1 MRVLSV
7 LSALCL
13 VVACL
18 LFAPASSAQSVN
30 ATISGIVLDPQGAAV
45 PGATITV
52 TSEDRNIV
60 VRTLETNAEGHYAAP
75 SLPVGRY
82 SVSAEKQGFKKTV
95 HAGIVLNANDNIAI
109 DFSLEVGVA
118 TETVSVSAD
127 ALRVET
133 QTATAA
139 GLINP
144 IEIKQIPLG
153 TRNYEQ
159 LVALMPGVS
168 SNASDQIYLGTSNP
182 LGGTNVVS
190 FSIGGQ
196 RNSANNWTVDGADNV
211 DRGSNLTLLTYPSVD
226 AIAEFKVLRGQYEAE
241 YGRAAA
247 GQINV
252 VTKSGTS
259 SFHGG
264 AYEFFRNDVLAA
276 NNFLNN
282 RSGIKRP
289 PLRYNDFGYTFG
301 GPFYIPGHYNTE
313 KSKTFFFFSQEFRRV
328 ITYGTVTGTIPTQA
342 MLQGNFAH
350 PVCVTRNSDGTCA
363 SGGTATQITTIDPVA
378 QAYIQDIFSKLPAPN
393 SGTFNLVTPLRST
406 YNARQELFRVDQIF
420 GPKLN
425 LSVRYIHDAIPT
437 IEPGGLFTGSPLPG
451 VSTTSTNSPGYSW
464 LAHATS
470 TFSSSLL
477 NDGGFIFSYGAITS
491 DITGL
496 MNPANSPD
504 IHVNLLFPNTLARIP
519 TITLNGGSSI
529 TGFGQYRDFN
539 RNYNAFDNL
548 SWIVGRHTWRFG
560 FVYNYYQKTENASG
574 LNAGSFSFS
583 SAAPSGTSAFEQAW
597 ADFLL
602 GRASSFTQAKADLTP
617 DMRQQQFD
625 IYAQDQFRMRKNL
638 TLSLGL
644 RYSRYAQPIDK
655 NGFLSN
661 FDPAAYDPLKA
672 PTLNFDGTICAT
684 APCQGPSG
692 PSGQLPNPNYDP
704 LNGIIIAGQ
713 NSPFGDKIAEDQN
726 KNFAPRVGIAWDP
739 FNDGKTSVRAGYGIF
754 YDSGLVGIYEQNIFA
769 NPPFAPNVVVNNT
782 SLDDPGSGIPANS
795 TPVLALRGTPLPMK
809 TPYSQQWSLDIQRQ
823 VTPTLVFDVGYY
835 GNNAVHL
842 LGIVDINEAM
852 PGAGYAAGLT
862 LNPATTGFTTATEGR
877 LNAVRPYIGY
887 NAISTVQSAFNS
899 NYHSLQVA
907 VQKRFQHDSL
917 FNVYYTW
924 SHNMT
929 NNQSDRST
937 AAQNVYDIAAEY
949 GPTQF
954 DKRHILTMDLVY
966 NLPWM
971 TAQQGFLGHVLGG
984 WGISGLISYSS
995 GSPLTA
1001 TTSGRDPAGLGFLGP
1016 SAAGGRPDASGN
1028 PNTLATHDFNEFFD
1042 TGVFSFVPNGEI
1054 RPGNSGRG
1062 QIIGP
1067 GIERWDVAFLK
1078 NFKLPWESTGLQF
1091 RGEMLNA
1098 FNHTNPNGLSTLLGS
1113 SLFGRVTTVHDARIV
1128 QLGLKFNF

>member
-1 MRVLSV
+1 MC
-7 LSALCL
+7 LC
-13 VVACL
+13 
-18 LFAPASSAQSVN
+18 FGPATPAQSVN
-30 ATISGIVLDPQGAAV
+30 ATISGLVLDPQGAAV
-45 PGATITV
+45 PGAKITII
-52 TSEDRNIV
+52 SEDRNII

-75 SLPVGRY
+75 ALPVGRY
-82 SVSAEKQGFKKTV
+82 SVTAEKQGFKKLIRP
-95 HAGIVLNANDNIAI
+95 GIVLNANDSLGVDLI
-109 DFSLEVGVA
+109 LEVGTA
-118 TETVSVSAD
+118 TEVVSVSAD
-127 ALRVET
+127 ALHVET

-159 LVALMPGVS
+159 LVGLMPGVS
-168 SNASDQIYLGTSNP
+168 NNSSDQLYLGVSNP

-252 VTKSGTS
+252 VTRSGTS

-282 RSGIKRP
+282 RSNIKRP

-301 GPFYIPGHYNTE
+301 GPFYIPGHYNTN

-328 ITYGTVTGTIPTQA
+328 ITYGTLTGTIPTQN
-342 MLQGNFAH
+342 MLQGNFDH
-350 PVCVTRNSDGTCA
+350 VVCISRNA
-363 SGGTATQITTIDPVA
+363 SGACTGQGTQITNIDPVA
-378 QAYIQDIFSKLPAPN
+378 QAYIKDIFSKLPPPN
-393 SGTFNLVTPLRST
+393 SGTFNLIAPLRST

-425 LSVRYIHDAIPT
+425 LSVRYIHDSIPT

-451 VSTTSTNSPGYSW
+451 VSTTETNSPGYSW

-491 DITGL
+491 NVSGL
-496 MNPANSPD
+496 VSTALSPD
-504 IHVNLLFPNTLARIP
+504 VNVTLPFPSTLARVP
-519 TITLNGGSSI
+519 SLSFSGGSSI
-529 TGFGQYRDFN
+529 TGFGPYRDFN

-548 SWIVGRHTWRFG
+548 TWIAGRHTWKFG
-560 FVYNYYQKTENASG
+560 FVYNYYQKTENAGGGSTSPNVG
-574 LNAGSFSFS
+574 LFSFNFP
-583 SAAPSGTSAFEQAW
+583 ALKCPTPAPPQGCATKTTTSTTFEQAW
-597 ADFLL
+597 ADFLI
-602 GRASSFTQAKADLTP
+602 GHSSNFTQAKADLTP

-638 TLSLGL
+638 TLSLGV
-644 RYSRYAQPIDK
+644 RYSRYGQPYDL
-655 NGFLSN
+655 NHFLTN

-672 PTLNFDGTICAT
+672 PTIDSNGNICTA
-684 APCQGPSG
+684 APCAGG
-692 PSGQLPNPNYDP
+692 GTPNPNYDP

-739 FNDGKTSVRAGYGIF
+739 FNDGKTAVRAGYGMF
-754 YDSGLVGIYEQNIFA
+754 YDSGLVGIYEQNIFT
-769 NPPFAPNVVVNNT
+769 NPPFAPNLVIDNAP
-782 SLDDPGSGIPANS
+782 LDDPASGIPRNAAA
-795 TPVLALRGTPLPMK
+795 VLALRGTPLPMK
-809 TPYSQQWSLDIQRQ
+809 TPYSQQWSLDVQRQ
-823 VTPTLVFDVGYY
+823 ISPTLLIDVGYF
-835 GNNAVHL
+835 GSNAAHL
-842 LGIVDINEAM
+842 LGIIDINEVR
-852 PGAGYAAGLT
+852 PGAGVAAGF
-862 LNPATTGFTTATEGR
+862 NPAGSTIFTSGSSTTK
-877 LNAVRPYIGY
+877 LNALRPYLGY
-887 NAISTVQSAFNS
+887 NAINTIQTAFNS

-907 VQKRFQHDSL
+907 VQKRFQRDSL

-924 SHNMT
+924 SHNLT

-937 AAQNVYDIAAEY
+937 APQNSYDIAAEY

-971 TAQQGFLGHVLGG
+971 TDQQGFAGHVLGG
-984 WGISGLISYSS
+984 WGVSGLISYSS

-1001 TTSGRDPAGLGFLGP
+1001 TTSSVDPAGLGFLGP
-1016 SAAGGRPDASGN
+1016 SAAGGRPDANGN
-1028 PNTLATHDFNEFFD
+1028 PNTLATHNVDKFFD
-1042 TGVFSFVPNGEI
+1042 TSVFSTVPNGDI

-1062 QIIGP
+1062 SILGP
-1067 GIERWDVAFLK
+1067 GLERWDVAFLK
-1078 NFKLPWESTGLQF
+1078 DFRLHWESTSLQF

-1098 FNHTNPNGLSTLLGS
+1098 FNHTNFNGLGTSVTATST
-1113 SLFGRVTTVHDARIV
+1113 FGKVLSVHDARIV

>member
-1 MRVLSV
+1 MRLISASLS
-7 LSALCL
+7 LCFL
-13 VVACL
+13 GAF
-18 LFAPASSAQSVN
+18 LFGASSAPAQTVN
-30 ATISGIVLDPQGAAV
+30 ATVSGLVLDPQGAAV
-45 PGATITV
+45 PDATITI
-52 TSEDRNIV
+52 TSVDRNII
-60 VRTLETNAEGHYAAP
+60 VRTLQTNAEGHYAAP
-75 SLPVGRY
+75 SLQVGTY
-82 SVSAEKQGFKKTV
+82 SVSAEKQGFKKSVRT
-95 HAGIVLNANDNIAI
+95 GIVLNANDNIAV

-118 TETVSVSAD
+118 TETVSVIASA
-127 ALRVET
+127 LQVET
-133 QTATAA
+133 QTATAS

-144 IEIKQIPLG
+144 IEMKQIPLG

-168 SNASDQIYLGTSNP
+168 SNASDQIYLGVSNP

-190 FSIGGQ
+190 FAIGGQ

-226 AIAEFKVLRGQYEAE
+226 AISEFKVLRGQYDAE

-252 VTKSGTS
+252 VTKSGTN

-282 RSGIKRP
+282 ANKTKRP

-301 GPFYIPGHYNTE
+301 GPFFIPGHYNTE

-350 PVCVTRNSDGTCA
+350 PVCLTRDASGTCT
-363 SGGTATQITTIDPVA
+363 STGTQITTIDPVA
-378 QAYIQDIFSKLPAPN
+378 QEYINDIFSKLPPPN
-393 SGTFNLVTPLRST
+393 SGTFNLVNALRST

-420 GPKLN
+420 GPKFN

-451 VSTTSTNSPGYSW
+451 VSTTSTNSPGYNW
-464 LAHATS
+464 LAHVTS

-504 IHVNLLFPNTLARIP
+504 IHVTLPFTSTLARVP
-519 TITLNGGSSI
+519 TLTFSGGSSI

-548 SWIVGRHTWRFG
+548 TRVIGRHTFKFG
-560 FVYNYYQKTENASG
+560 VVYNYYQKTENASG
-574 LNAGSFSFS
+574 ANAGSFSFS
-583 SAAPSGTSAFEQAW
+583 STAPSGTSGFEQAW

-602 GRASSFTQAKADLTP
+602 GRSASFTQAKADLTP
-617 DMRQQQFD
+617 DMRQQQLD
-625 IYAQDQFRMRKNL
+625 IYGQDQFRMRKNL
-638 TLSLGL
+638 TLSLGV

-655 NGFLSN
+655 NHYLSN

-672 PTLNFDGTICAT
+672 PTMNFDGTICTA
-684 APCQGPSG
+684 APCSNGAI
-692 PSGQLPNPNYDP
+692 PNPNYDP

-713 NSPFGDKIAEDQN
+713 NSPFGSKIAQDQN
-726 KNFAPRVGIAWDP
+726 KNFAPRIGVAWDP
-739 FNDGKTSVRAGYGIF
+739 FSDGKTSIRAGYGMF

-769 NPPFAPNVVVNNT
+769 NPPFAPNIVIDNAP
-782 SLDDPGSGIPANS
+782 LDNPASGVPRNAAA
-795 TPVLALRGTPLPMK
+795 VLALRGTPLPMK
-809 TPYSQQWSLDIQRQ
+809 TPYSQQWSLDVQRQ
-823 VTPTLVFDVGYY
+823 ISPTLLLDVGYF
-835 GNNAVHL
+835 GSNAAHL
-842 LGIVDINEAM
+842 LGIVDINEVQ

-862 LNPATTGFTTATEGR
+862 ANPSTTGFTSSTEGR
-877 LNAVRPYIGY
+877 LNVLRPYVGY
-887 NAISTVQSAFNS
+887 NAISVVESGFNS

-937 AAQNVYDIAAEY
+937 APQNTYDIPAEY

-971 TAQQGFLGHVLGG
+971 TAQQGFVGHILGG
-984 WGISGLISYSS
+984 WGISGLINYSS

-1001 TTSGRDPAGLGFLGP
+1001 TTSGVDPAGLGFLGP

-1028 PNTLATHDFNEFFD
+1028 PNTLATHSLTKFFD
-1042 TGVFSFVPNGEI
+1042 TSVFSTVPNGTI
-1054 RPGNSGRG
+1054 RAGNSGRG

-1078 NFKLPWESTGLQF
+1078 SFKLPWESTGLQF
-1091 RGEMLNA
+1091 RGEMFNV
-1098 FNHTNPNGLSTLLGS
+1098 FNHTNFNGLGTLFGS
-1113 SLFGRVTTVHDARIV
+1113 STFGKVTTVHDPRLV